1 MLTLDDNKCD
11 FQNGV
16 FNLYWGQKILR
27 KKYEGGVTLRE
38 FELPYDK
45 KTLKLH
51 LDECNFAGL
60 LEGSQSTYPAPE
72 DQAAFIAKSLDEPIG
87 SPRLEELAAGKRD
100 VVIICS
106 DHTRPIP
113 SKVITPMLLER
124 IRSASPDARIRL
136 LIATGSHRAT
146 SREELV
152 SKFGEEIVER
162 EEIIVHDARDK
173 ANLVE
178 VGTLPS
184 GGPCIINKIAA
195 EADLLISEGFVE
207 AHFFAGFS
215 GGRKSVLPGVSAY
228 ETITANHCG
237 PNLADENTRPGNLE
251 GNVVHRDMVYAARK
265 VNLAFIINVVLN
277 GKREVIGSF
286 AGDLE
291 AAHEA
296 GCEFL
301 RSLAGVKRV
310 NCDVAVVTNGG
321 YPLDQNLYQSTKGLS
336 TADAVLPE
344 GGVVIM
350 VAGCRDGHGGRD
362 FYENVAQAASP
373 AEFLERAVHT
383 PFDKTAPEQW
393 TSQILAKTLVRH
405 PVIYVSDLVDP
416 ALMAGLGIRLAKTP
430 DEALEMAFELKG
442 RDARV
447 AVIPNA
453 PGVIVGD

>member
-1 MLTLDDNKCD
+1 M
-11 FQNGV
+11 
-16 FNLYWGQKILR
+16 
-27 KKYEGGVTLRE
+27 
-38 FELPYDK
+38 
-45 KTLKLH
+45 
-51 LDECNFAGL
+51 
-60 LEGSQSTYPAPE
+60 
-72 DQAAFIAKSLDEPIG
+72 
-87 SPRLEELAAGKRD
+87 
-100 VVIICS
+100 
-106 DHTRPIP
+106 
-113 SKVITPMLLER
+113 
-124 IRSASPDARIRL
+124 
-136 LIATGSHRAT
+136 
-146 SREELV
+146 
-152 SKFGEEIVER
+152 
-162 EEIIVHDARDK
+162 
-173 ANLVE
+173 
-178 VGTLPS
+178 
-184 GGPCIINKIAA
+184 
-195 EADLLISEGFVE
+195 
-207 AHFFAGFS
+207 
-215 GGRKSVLPGVSAY
+215 
-228 ETITANHCG
+228 
-237 PNLADENTRPGNLE
+237 
-251 GNVVHRDMVYAARK
+251 
-265 VNLAFIINVVLN
+265 
-277 GKREVIGSF
+277 
-286 AGDLE
+286 
-291 AAHEA
+291 
-296 GCEFL
+296 

>member
-124 IRSASPDARIRL
+124 IRSVSPDARIRL

-215 GGRKSVLPGVSAY
+215 GGRKSVLPGVS
-228 ETITANHCG
+228 
-237 PNLADENTRPGNLE
+237 PTRLS
-251 GNVVHRDMVYAARK
+251 RQTTAARTSQMRIR
-265 VNLAFIINVVLN
+265 APATS
-277 GKREVIGSF
+277 R
-286 AGDLE
+286 A
-291 AAHEA
+291 
-296 GCEFL
+296 
-301 RSLAGVKRV
+301 
-310 NCDVAVVTNGG
+310 TW
-321 YPLDQNLYQSTKGLS
+321 S
-336 TADAVLPE
+336 TATWSMP
-344 GGVVIM
+344 
-350 VAGCRDGHGGRD
+350 
-362 FYENVAQAASP
+362 
-373 AEFLERAVHT
+373 
-383 PFDKTAPEQW
+383 
-393 TSQILAKTLVRH
+393 LAR
-405 PVIYVSDLVDP
+405 
-416 ALMAGLGIRLAKTP
+416 
-430 DEALEMAFELKG
+430 
-442 RDARV
+442 
-447 AVIPNA
+447 
-453 PGVIVGD
+453 